1 MKELIHTTA
10 RKWIYTLCLVCTLAP
25 CLPAQTLIC
34 GQVNDAASRQP
45 LEAATVVLS
54 FGDPSAPLAYTLT
67 GADGSFTIRAEEG
80 VQPRDSGDLAD
91 SLFVTVS
98 LLGYCTQSLP
108 VRVEEKMVFN
118 LAMELFHLK
127 EVEVRPGRVWG
138 RQDTINFEVDGFL
151 GVQDRSIQDVLKKM
165 PGIHIDE
172 DGKIAYNGKE
182 ISRFY
187 IEGLD
192 LSNGKYAQLT
202 RNLQAGAVEKVQVLE
217 NHQPIRLLRQKIKTE
232 DVALNLRLK
241 PDFRDRWMGGL
252 TGGAGASPFQW
263 SGAADALQIGRK
275 SQAAYVYK
283 GNNTGNDVTEEL
295 ASLTRNG
302 AGEEKPEAIEG
313 FLEPPSFDAPLK
325 KKRLLFN
332 DVHSVALNRLYKTG
346 ETTRLRWNADYTHD
360 CRRQQRGSETI
371 HYRKADSLSINQ
383 QSDTRLRHDRANL
396 SLHIEDNA
404 DHRFFTNTSEL
415 SGDWQT
421 ALTRVQTGQQPM
433 QRGQQPAQ
441 TAQPPTQTQRLQT
454 PREPQPIQT
463 AWQTGSTPADGDGD
477 GDGNGNNDGKTLTP
491 SGTQQIRQQI
501 RTPYLRIGNAL
512 HGLWNREDYTFEVR
526 SRLSYHDQADK
537 LRIEPT
543 QTSGIAEY
551 ALPYRSFYT
560 ANSFALLRKKGKIT
574 GRYETG
580 FTAETGPAGN
590 RYSLSFAPHYQW
602 SGSRWS
608 AFVSLPLVWTKVS
621 HASGSRFAPNPSLTL
636 IWKPNY
642 AWRFSAYAT
651 YTESYGSLANLY
663 ATPYRTDYRH
673 TLIPAGRLPIRC
685 QQLYSVYGQ
694 YKHTVGEVF
703 ATWNLT
709 HTREKNNLT
718 EEEDFD
724 EDQQITVKRPIAH
737 RSEGWTI
744 QGGLS
749 KGFYDWGL
757 KTTLTGLFHS
767 GRGAGWSEESL
778 LPFRNRRLEI
788 APKISWTPWS
798 FTEISYEAMFRREA
812 STIGQSVGGNPTR
825 LTPLWAIVQQGQI
838 RFEFSPFGISL
849 AADHYHNDVNRDK
862 AIDAWL
868 ADVTANWKNGNWELS
883 LSATNLFDKKEYRY
897 TEYTALQH
905 YTSWIRIRPREF
917 LLTASY
923 RF

>member
-1 MKELIHTTA
+1 MKKLVYTTG
-10 RKWIYTLCLVCTLAP
+10 RKWIYTLCLVFTLASS
-25 CLPAQTLIC
+25 LRVQTLIR

-54 FGDPSAPLAYTLT
+54 SGDSSAPVAYTLT
-67 GADGSFTIRAEEG
+67 GADGSFTLRTQERPG
-80 VQPRDSGDLAD
+80 SRNFGDSPD

-108 VRVEEKMVFN
+108 VRLEKKM
-118 LAMELFHLK
+118 LFDLTMQPFRLK

-138 RQDTINFEVDGFL
+138 GQDTIHFQVDGFL
-151 GVQDRSIQDVLKKM
+151 GAQDRSIQDVLKKM
-165 PGIHIDE
+165 PGIDIDE

-217 NHQPIRLLRQKIKTE
+217 NHQPIRLLREKIKTE

-241 PDFRDRWMGGL
+241 PDFRDRWMGGVEA
-252 TGGAGASPFQW
+252 GAGVSPFRW

-283 GNNTGNDVTEEL
+283 GNNTGNDATEEL
-295 ASLTRNG
+295 ALLARTG
-302 AGEEKPEAIEG
+302 AGEEMPETISG
-313 FLEPPSFDAPLK
+313 FLEPASFDAPLK

-346 ETTRLRWNADYTHD
+346 ETTRLRWNADYRHD
-360 CRRQQRGSETI
+360 RRRQQRGSETI
-371 HYRKADSLSINQ
+371 YYRKADSLSINEE
-383 QSDTRLRHDRANL
+383 SDTRLRHDRANL
-396 SLHIEDNA
+396 SLHVEDNA
-404 DHRFFTNTSEL
+404 DYHFFTNTSEL

-421 ALTRVQTGQQPM
+421 ALTRVQTSQQPM
-433 QRGQQPAQ
+433 QSGQQPAQSGQQPAQ
-441 TAQPPTQTQRLQT
+441 TAQPSAQIEPQPTQTT
-454 PREPQPIQT
+454 
-463 AWQTGSTPADGDGD
+463 WQTGSTSADGDSNTSTRSD
-477 GDGNGNNDGKTLTP
+477 R
-491 SGTQQIRQQI
+491 QQIRQQI
-501 RTPYLRIGNAL
+501 RTPHLCIGNTL
-512 HGLWNREDYTFEVR
+512 HGLWNRDDYTFEVR

-537 LRIEPT
+537 LWIEPA
-543 QTSGIAEY
+543 QTSGRAEY

-560 ANSFALLRKKGKIT
+560 ANTFSLLRKKGKIT

-590 RYSLSFAPHYQW
+590 RYSLSLAPHYQW
-602 SGSRWS
+602 NYSRWS

-636 IWKPNY
+636 IWKLNY

-651 YTESYGSLANLY
+651 YKESYGSLANLY
-663 ATPYRTDYRH
+663 RVPYRTDYRH
-673 TLIPAGRLPIRC
+673 TFVPAGRLPIR
-685 QQLYSVYGQ
+685 QQQIYSVYGQ

-703 ATWNLT
+703 ATLNLT
-709 HTREKNNLT
+709 HTRERNNLT
-718 EEEDFD
+718 EEQCFD
-724 EDQQITVKRPIAH
+724 QEQQITLNLPIAH
-737 RSEGWTI
+737 RSEGWSVKAV
-744 QGGLS
+744 LS

-767 GRGAGWSEESL
+767 SRGAGWSEGSL
-778 LPFRNRRLEI
+778 LPFRNRGIEL

-798 FTEISYEAMFRREA
+798 FTEISYEATFRRAA
-812 STIGQSVGGNPTR
+812 STIGQSAGGNPTR
-825 LTPLWAIVQQGQI
+825 LTPLWGLVQQGQI
-838 RFEFSPFGISL
+838 RFEFFPFGLSL
-849 AADHYHNDVNRDK
+849 AADHYHNDVNQDK

-868 ADVTANWKNGNWELS
+868 ADVAVNWKNGNWELC

>member
-1 MKELIHTTA
+1 MKKLAHTTA
-10 RKWIYTLCLVCTLAP
+10 RKWMCTLCLVCTLAAS
-25 CLPAQTLIC
+25 LAAQTLIR

-54 FGDPSAPLAYTLT
+54 SGDPAAPLAYTLT
-67 GADGSFTIRAEEG
+67 GADGSFTLRTKER
-80 VQPRDSGDLAD
+80 VKPRDSGDLAD

-108 VRVEEKMVFN
+108 VRLEEKMVFN
-118 LAMELFHLK
+118 LAMESFHLK
-127 EVEVRPGRVWG
+127 EVEVRPPRVWG
-138 RQDTINFEVDGFL
+138 RQDTINFQVDGFL
-151 GVQDRSIQDVLKKM
+151 GTQDKSIQDVLKKM
-165 PGIHIDE
+165 PGIDIDE
-172 DGKIAYNGKE
+172 EGKIAYNGKE

-192 LSNGKYAQLT
+192 LSNGKYAQLS

-241 PDFRDRWMGGL
+241 PDFRDRWMVGL
-252 TGGAGASPFQW
+252 AGGAGASPFRW

-295 ASLTRNG
+295 ALLTRNG
-302 AGEEKPEAIEG
+302 AGEEAPEAING

-360 CRRQQRGSETI
+360 CRRQQRGSETVY
-371 HYRKADSLSINQ
+371 YRKADSLSINE

-396 SLHIEDNA
+396 GLHIEDNA
-404 DHRFFTNTSEL
+404 DDHFFTNTSEL

-433 QRGQQPAQ
+433 QRGQQAAQ
-441 TAQPPTQTQRLQT
+441 IEQSHTQTQGLQT
-454 PREPQPIQT
+454 PRQPQPIQT
-463 AWQTGSTPADGDGD
+463 AWQTGSTSADGNGD
-477 GDGNGNNDGKTLTP
+477 GDGNAPTP
-491 SGTQQIRQQI
+491 SGSQQIRQQI
-501 RTPYLRIGNAL
+501 RTPHLRIGNAL
-512 HGLWNREDYTFEVR
+512 HGLWNREGYTFEVR

-537 LRIEPT
+537 LQIEPA

-551 ALPYRSFYT
+551 SLPYRSFYT
-560 ANSFALLRKKGKIT
+560 ANTFSLLRKKGKIT
-574 GRYETG
+574 GRYKTG

-602 SGSRWS
+602 NGSRWS

-673 TLIPAGRLPIRC
+673 TLVPAGRLPIRC

-703 ATWNLT
+703 ATLNLT
-709 HTREKNNLT
+709 HTRERNNLT

-724 EDQQITVKRPIAH
+724 EDQQITVNLPIAH
-737 RSEGWTI
+737 RSEGWTVK
-744 QGGLS
+744 GVLS

-757 KTTLTGLFHS
+757 KTTFTGLFHS

-778 LPFRNRRLEI
+778 LPFRNRRMEV
-788 APKISWTPWS
+788 APKISWTPWP
-798 FTEISYEAMFRREA
+798 FTEISYEATFRREA
-812 STIGQSVGGNPTR
+812 STIRQSAGGNPTR

-838 RFEFSPFGISL
+838 RFEFFPFGIHL

-862 AIDAWL
+862 AIDVWL
-868 ADVTANWKNGNWELS
+868 ADVAANWKNGNWEFS